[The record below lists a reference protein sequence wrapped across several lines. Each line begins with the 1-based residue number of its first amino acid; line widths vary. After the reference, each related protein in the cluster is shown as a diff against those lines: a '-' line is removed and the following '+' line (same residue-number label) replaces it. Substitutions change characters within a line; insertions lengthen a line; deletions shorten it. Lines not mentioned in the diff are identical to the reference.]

1 MDRQFSCLD
10 FLKMCHAEKEM
21 QNKGVTELT
30 FEIRCIEYYAFLEAF
45 IIFRDLSVELSVII
59 TGDI

>member
-1 MDRQFSCLD
+1 
-10 FLKMCHAEKEM
+10 M

-30 FEIRCIEYYAFLEAF
+30 FKIRCIENYAFLEAF
-45 IIFRDLSVELSVII
+45 IIFRDLNVELSVII

>member
-10 FLKMCHAEKEM
+10 FLKTCHAEKEM

-30 FEIRCIEYYAFLEAF
+30 FEIRCIENYAFLEAF